1 MSDAAKRPMPSRDEL
16 RDWRDYIETSQLVN
30 SMVAAQLQAHAGIS
44 TADYSVMLALNEAE
58 ARTLRSSKLAEDMG
72 WDRSRLSHQLGRME
86 KRGLIRREKCA
97 EDSRG
102 SHVVLTDE
110 GYEVY
115 RKASIEHLRDVR
127 EYFIAALSPQQLS
140 ALGEASAALRAHL
153 DERRGEIAACEN
165 TQ

>member
-44 TADYSVMLALNEAE
+44 TADYSVLLALNEAE

-102 SHVVLTDE
+102 SHVVLTDA
-110 GYEVY
+110 GYAVY

>member
-1 MSDAAKRPMPSRDEL
+1 MSDAAKRPMPSREEL
-16 RDWRDYIETSQLVN
+16 RDWRDYIETAQLIN
-30 SMVAAQLQAHAGIS
+30 GLVAAQLQAHAGIS
-44 TADYSVMLALNEAE
+44 TADYAIMLSLSEAPE
-58 ARTLRSSKLAEDMG
+58 RTLRASQLADSIG
-72 WDRSRLSHQLGRME
+72 WDRSRVSHQLGRME
-86 KRGLIRREKCA
+86 KRGLIRREKCV